1 VIVSVAD
8 AAETRIHPNMAIQDA
23 AKTRPQ
29 EGGASFSLG
38 NRLTR
43 ALWVVTWA
51 LLASWTPPQLVA
63 WRRMLLRLFGAT
75 VAPTANIRG
84 TAKIWLPSNL
94 EMHDYAT
101 LGPRANC
108 YNMAKVTLGRYAIV
122 SQGAHLC
129 AGSHRID
136 DEHFQLVAKPI
147 AIGERAWIAAEAF
160 VGPGVTV
167 GEGAVLG
174 ARGVAFENLRAWT
187 VYIGNPAAEKRARKR
202 IG

>member
-1 VIVSVAD
+1 MAG
-8 AAETRIHPNMAIQDA
+8 AETIVIQNMAIQDA

-43 ALWVVTWA
+43 ALWIATWT
-51 LLASWTPPQLVA
+51 LLASWTPPQLLP
-63 WRRMLLRLFGAT
+63 WRRMLLRLFGASI
-75 VAPTANIRG
+75 APTANVRG
-84 TAKIWLPSNL
+84 SAKIWLPSNL
-94 EMHDYAT
+94 EMQDYAS
-101 LGPRANC
+101 LGPHAHC
-108 YNMAKVTLGRYAIV
+108 YNMAKVTLGRYVVV

-136 DEHFQLVAKPI
+136 DENFQLFAKPI
-147 AIGERAWIAAEAF
+147 AIGDRAWIAAEAF

-174 ARGVAFENLRAWT
+174 ARGVAFENLKAWT

-202 IG
+202 QSS